1 MAGSDKIR
9 AIEVLA
15 KMHRWNAQEKINVSG
30 ELKRGVTL
38 NVTYTM
44 ESQPRKKIR
53 LSYHSRWQ
61 FEDFHDARRKDV
73 KAMVAELQ
81 KPVKEKLAK
90 TIEAN
95 FEWATKQL
103 LEVGNLPIGISNA
116 RASDKIRA
124 IEVLAKMHGWY
135 APEKTNLSGE
145 IKRGVTLNATYTV
158 EPRPQEEN
166 PT

>member
-1 MAGSDKIR
+1 
-9 AIEVLA
+9 
-15 KMHRWNAQEKINVSG
+15 
-30 ELKRGVTL
+30 
-38 NVTYTM
+38 
-44 ESQPRKKIR
+44 
-53 LSYHSRWQ
+53 
-61 FEDFHDARRKDV
+61 
-73 KAMVAELQ
+73 MVAELQ

-124 IEVLAKMHGWY
+124 IEVLAKMHGWN
-135 APEKTNLSGE
+135 AAEKNNLTGDW
-145 IKRGVTLNATYTV
+145 KRRVRLNVTYTV
-158 EPRPQEEN
+158 EPKPQEEN